1 MMRESFLGSANL
13 IVYQGRTNIFYETV
27 DFLCIIGVLE
37 EIREVLLARHQVH
50 SLANIFQFP
59 GNSRA
64 SVSALDPVE
73 CGLTVLAW
81 SSSPSH

>member
-13 IVYQGRTNIFYETV
+13 IVHEGRTNIFHETV

-37 EIREVLLARHQVH
+37 GIREVLLGRHRVH
-50 SLANIFQFP
+50 SLANLFQFP

-64 SVSALDPVE
+64 SVSALDPVKS
-73 CGLTVLAW
+73 GLTVLAW